1 MKVSSTFSKAAGC
14 RGGAPARAPQSA
26 ESSCAHKSAGGGP
39 RGNPRRGFPLLF
51 FAWCGCAVLLGGG
64 LYPVLPFDPISFV
77 LPKETVSSRQR
88 KALFLP
94 WRLHHSRERYCLGY
108 LYSSSP
114 DLGRG
119 WCWSG
124 AWCGCADTLGGGD
137 GLSCNSTP
145 FHWCLPKETVSSR
158 QRKAPFYP
166 GGSTIRVSAPA
177 SVDGGH
183 LRPTWGGAGGHL
195 SGCLRRGRT
204 GFVMA
209 ALRGQSTARASLS
222 LSGSAHLQKRVSLGL
237 HPVSLRKSKEM
248 GWNWQ

>member
-1 MKVSSTFSKAAGC
+1 MKVSSTFSKVAGS
-14 RGGAPARAPQSA
+14 RDSVPGRAPQSA
-26 ESSCAHKSAGGGP
+26 EPPCAHKSAGGGP

-51 FAWCGCAVLLGGG
+51 FAWCVCAVLLGGG
-64 LYPVLPFDPISFV
+64 LYPVLPFDPISLV
-77 LPKETVSSRQR
+77 LAQRNGVEPPKKS
-88 KALFLP
+88 AFLP

-145 FHWCLPKETVSSR
+145 FLWCLPKETVSSR

-166 GGSTIRVSAPA
+166 GGSTIRVSAAA
-177 SVDGGH
+177 SVDGTFLARLGE
-183 LRPTWGGAGGHL
+183 GVGAGRGL
-195 SGCLRRGRT
+195 LRVQGNWELCL
-204 GFVMA
+204 FP
-209 ALRGQSTARASLS
+209 L
-222 LSGSAHLQKRVSLGL
+222 
-237 HPVSLRKSKEM
+237 
-248 GWNWQ
+248 